1 MHEPTLWIATIG
13 IIVALFVFDFVVVI
27 RKPHEPSFRESVFWS
42 LFYIGVAI
50 TFGATL
56 HVWSDSFN
64 TGEYFA
70 GYVTEKS
77 LSVDNLFVFLV
88 IMTRFAVPTKFRP
101 KVLLI
106 GIAIALLL
114 RGLFIWAG
122 AAAIEHFSWT
132 FYIFGAFLVYTAV
145 GLVREDLQETA
156 HPEYKESALIRG
168 LRKIVPVTEGYRGG
182 RMTAREL
189 GKRMVTPMLIVV
201 IALGSTDVLF
211 ALDSIPAIFGL
222 TKDPYIVFTANAF
235 ALLGLRQLFFL
246 VDGLLK
252 RLVYLHYGLAA
263 ILAFIGVKLVLEAL
277 HVNAVPWINNGEPFS
292 WAPEISTATSL
303 LVILGTLTAATL
315 ASLIATRGKSTRGEL
330 AENNVLRGDDA
341 RGDGLRGDDTLGD
354 DATGGGDARG
364 DDAPGG
370 DEARGDALDG
380 NDAHAHRASGDESFG
395 DGKN

>member
-1 MHEPTLWIATIG
+1 MHETSLWIATIAF
-13 IIVALFVFDFVVVI
+13 IVALFVFDFAIVI
-27 RKPHEPSFRESVFWS
+27 RRPHVPSFRESVFWS
-42 LFYIGVAI
+42 MFYIGIAI
-50 TFGATL
+50 VFGATL
-56 HVWSDSFN
+56 HFWSDTFN

-70 GYVTEKS
+70 GYITEKS

-88 IMTRFAVPTKFRP
+88 IMTRFAVPPKYRP

-106 GIAIALLL
+106 GIAIALVL

-132 FYIFGAFLVYTAV
+132 FYIFGAFLVYTAF
-145 GLVREDLQETA
+145 GLLKEDSEETA

-168 LRKIVPVTEGYRGG
+168 IRKLVPVTDGYRGG
-182 RMTAREL
+182 RMTVREL

-201 IALGSTDVLF
+201 IALGTTDVLF

-246 VDGLLK
+246 VDGLLQ

-277 HVNAVPWINNGEPFS
+277 HVNSVSWINDGEPFA
-292 WAPEISTATSL
+292 WAPAISTATSL
-303 LVILGTLTAATL
+303 MVILGTLTIATV
-315 ASLIATRGKSTRGEL
+315 ASLVATRKQRVGATVGAPEGSAGSKDASDDGE
-330 AENNVLRGDDA
+330 
-341 RGDGLRGDDTLGD
+341 T
-354 DATGGGDARG
+354 
-364 DDAPGG
+364 
-370 DEARGDALDG
+370 
-380 NDAHAHRASGDESFG
+380 
-395 DGKN
+395 K